1 MRRKIMNLAG
11 ISLLAF
17 GSLSSPAKAAVSVGV
32 SAGSQGLNSF
42 YLDIGNYY
50 QVPQA
55 QVEIVRQRHLPDDEA
70 PVAFYLAQQAR
81 VAPEVI
87 VTERLSGRS
96 WMSIALG
103 FHLNAANFYYAL
115 DEEPGGPYAATYA
128 RFRGNRNRWNRIRL
142 RDDEIIN
149 LVNLRFATQHYGYR
163 PQELS
168 TFRAGGRHYYEMSR
182 RGDERGNGQGQGQGQ
197 GKPKKRGHGNGR
209 GNGKGHGQ
217 GEGES
222 NGHGPGQNR

>member
-1 MRRKIMNLAG
+1 MMALAAG
-11 ISLLAF
+11 LFAF
-17 GSLSSPAKAAVSVGV
+17 GPLQAAVSVGV
-32 SAGSQGLNSF
+32 SGDSQGLNSF

-70 PVAFYLAQQAR
+70 PVAFFLAQQAH

-96 WMSIALG
+96 WMSIALA

-128 RFRGNRNRWNRIRL
+128 RFRGNRNRWGRIRL

-168 TFRAGGRHYYEMSR
+168 SFRAGGRHYYEMSR
-182 RGDERGNGQGQGQGQ
+182 RGNERPKR
-197 GKPKKRGHGNGR
+197 GKGPQGHGNGR
-209 GNGKGHGQ
+209 GHGRGHGQ
-217 GEGES
+217 GEDES